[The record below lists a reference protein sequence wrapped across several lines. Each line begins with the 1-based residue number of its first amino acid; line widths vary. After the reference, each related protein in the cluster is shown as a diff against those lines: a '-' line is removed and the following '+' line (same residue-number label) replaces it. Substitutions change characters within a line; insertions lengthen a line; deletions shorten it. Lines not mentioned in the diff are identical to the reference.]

1 MRVFWLAA
9 LGAAT
14 LVACGGGGGGGSGG
28 TSTTAVPLTG
38 NNMNPDGIAYPNPAG
53 GYGHTARVG
62 TTPGSVMQNF
72 KFYGFPNGDM
82 SKGLQPISLS
92 DYYDPCSKRYSL
104 LRLSVAG
111 VWCVPCNEETDAI
124 VAAQATLTSERV
136 VVIQALGDGPTMG
149 VGATVSDLQGW
160 VTKHDSKFT
169 EMLDPGLV
177 NLGSF
182 FNASAIPWNC
192 DIDPRTMEILQA
204 ATGWSGD
211 LSTDLALPLAQA
223 TAGPPGYPITASCN

>member
-9 LGAAT
+9 LGAST
-14 LVACGGGGGGGSGG
+14 LVGCGSNTTGGAGPTAMVVIGS
-28 TSTTAVPLTG
+28 SL
-38 NNMNPDGIAYPNPAG
+38 NPDGFSYPSPPG
-53 GYGHTARVG
+53 GYGHTARIG
-62 TTPGSVMQNF
+62 QTPGSIIQNF
-72 KFYGFPNGDM
+72 KFYGYPNGDT
-82 SKGLQPISLS
+82 SNGLQTISLS
-92 DYYDPCSKRYSL
+92 DYYDPCSKRYAL
-104 LRLSVAG
+104 LRISVAG

-124 VAAQATLTSERV
+124 VADKATIDSERV

-149 VGATVSDLQGW
+149 IGATSSDLQGW
-160 VTKHDSKFT
+160 ITTHKSNFT

-182 FNASAIPWNC
+182 FDASAIPWNC

-211 LSTDLALPLAQA
+211 LNADLDLPRAE
-223 TAGPPGYPITASCN
+223 AGAKAAYPIPVSCN

>member
-9 LGAAT
+9 LGAST
-14 LVACGGGGGGGSGG
+14 LVACGGSNTSGAGPTAMVVIGS
-28 TSTTAVPLTG
+28 SL
-38 NNMNPDGIAYPNPAG
+38 NPDGFTYPSPPG
-53 GYGHTARVG
+53 GYGHTARMG
-62 TTPGSVMQNF
+62 QTPGSIIQNF
-72 KFYGFPNGDM
+72 KFYGYPNGDV
-82 SKGLQPISLS
+82 SNGLQTISLS
-92 DYYDPCSKRYSL
+92 DYYDPCSKRYAL
-104 LRLSVAG
+104 LRISVAG

-124 VAAQATLTSERV
+124 VADKATLDPERV

-149 VGATVSDLQGW
+149 IGATQSDLEGW
-160 VTKHDSKFT
+160 ITTHKSNFT

-182 FNASAIPWNC
+182 FDTSAIPWNC

-211 LSTDLALPLAQA
+211 LNGDLDLPRAEA
-223 TAGPPGYPITASCN
+223 AAKPAYPIPVSCN